1 MKQTTKLINEARW
14 KAILTTTLVCVL
26 ASLVSASPTISSTPT
41 PPLHHATVL
50 KNPHL
55 KGVEHT
61 EARTIHPAK
70 TKTQVAVHQP
80 WHRRWDYQKW
90 IVLHRG
96 LGTIRGFVH
105 GPTGGAIAD
114 AKVWLRHANGAAIR
128 LVSRKHITYA
138 DADGNF
144 IMSGVRAGKY
154 RVVAVRGKLRGHIVT
169 AVHPGLAAEVSVK
182 I

>member
-1 MKQTTKLINEARW
+1 MQTTKLTNGPRW

-61 EARTIHPAK
+61 EARTVHPAQPK
-70 TKTQVAVHQP
+70 SQVAIHHP
-80 WHRRWDYQKW
+80 WQRRWDYQTW
-90 IVLHRG
+90 IALHHG

-105 GPTGGAIAD
+105 GPAGGAIAD
-114 AKVWLRHANGAAIR
+114 AKVLLRRANGTAIR
-128 LVSRKHITYA
+128 LASRKHITYA
-138 DADGNF
+138 DADGTF

-154 RVVAVRGKLRGHIVT
+154 RVVALRGKLRGHIVT
-169 AVHPGLAAEVSVK
+169 AVHPGVTAEVSVK